1 MRRVGLVV
9 FFAAVLIASLI
20 AWLPAAFVMR
30 QLDPAARGVS
40 YDRVVG
46 TIWSSQISGLRV
58 AGEQLGDVR
67 LQLRPRDFLSGRIGA
82 GFEIDGPAGR
92 LRGSLQASPSG
103 AVRLTDTIG
112 DVNVHALQAI
122 DPVLR
127 RSPAQLNLSV
137 RTLALDGD
145 GSCREA
151 DGALQTDLL
160 VATGQRWNW
169 AGPVMAGNI
178 SCDGDRLAA
187 DLSSPPENQGEQVT
201 AGARLDLPTRLY
213 DVTARVETEDRQLA
227 DVLVSLDFVREGDG
241 FVFRRSNRPQ
251 TASNEEMGN

>member
-1 MRRVGLVV
+1 MQRLALIV
-9 FFAAVLIASLI
+9 FFAVILIGSLI
-20 AWLPAAFVMR
+20 AWMPAAFVMR

-40 YDRVVG
+40 YDRVSG
-46 TIWSSQISGLRV
+46 TIWAAQISGLRV
-58 AGEQLGDVR
+58 AGEQLGDAS
-67 LQLRPRDFLSGRIGA
+67 LQLRPGDLLSGRIGA
-82 GFEIDGPAGR
+82 RFAIDGPSGQ
-92 LRGSLQASPSG
+92 LRGSLKAAPSG
-103 AVRLTDTIG
+103 AIRLTDTIG

-137 RTLALDGD
+137 RTLALDSAGR
-145 GSCREA
+145 CRQA

-169 AGPVMAGNI
+169 AGPVMAGTI
-178 SCDGDRLAA
+178 SCDGARLAA
-187 DLSSPPENQGEQVT
+187 DLSSSPEDGTEQVM

-213 DVTARVETEDRQLA
+213 EVTALVETEDRQLA
-227 DVLVSLDFVREGDG
+227 DVLVGLDFVREGDG

>member
-1 MRRVGLVV
+1 MRRVVLIV
-9 FFAAVLIASLI
+9 FFASVLIASLI
-20 AWLPAAFVMR
+20 AWMPAAFVMR

-40 YDRVVG
+40 YDRVSG
-46 TIWSSQISGLRV
+46 TVWAAQISGLGV
-58 AGEQLGDVR
+58 AGEQLGDVSVR
-67 LQLRPRDFLSGRIGA
+67 LRPGDLLSGRIGA

-92 LRGSLQASPSG
+92 LRGSLQAAPSG
-103 AVRLTDTIG
+103 AIRLTDTIG
-112 DVNVHALQAI
+112 DVNIHALQAI
-122 DPVLR
+122 DPILR

-137 RTLALDGD
+137 RTLALDGA
-145 GSCREA
+145 GRCRQA

-187 DLSSPPENQGEQVT
+187 DLSSSPEGGTEQVM

-227 DVLVSLDFVREGDG
+227 DVLVSLDFVREGEG